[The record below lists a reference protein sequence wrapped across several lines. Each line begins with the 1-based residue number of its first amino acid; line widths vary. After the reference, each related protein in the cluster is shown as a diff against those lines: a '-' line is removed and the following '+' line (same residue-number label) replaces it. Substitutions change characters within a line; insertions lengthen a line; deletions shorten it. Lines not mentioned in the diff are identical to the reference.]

1 MGLISGEEFFVRKG
15 LIVNGTTKL
24 QQSKEKITITAAAAT
39 GTINFDTL
47 TQAVLYYTQSATGN
61 WTVNIRGSSGATL
74 NSMMNIGESLTAVFL
89 VTQGGSAYINNVF
102 QIDGSAVTPKWQGG
116 SAPEYGTADGI
127 DAYTYTIIKT
137 ANATFTVMAAVSAF
151 G

>member
-1 MGLISGEEFFVRKG
+1 MEISGKDFFVRKG

-24 QQSKEKITITAAAAT
+24 QQSKEKITIVAAGAT
-39 GTINFDTL
+39 GTINFNAL
-47 TQAVLYYTQSATGN
+47 RKLYVYTQSATGN
-61 WTVNIRGSSGATL
+61 WTVNVRGSSAATL
-74 NSMMNIGESLTAVFL
+74 NSMMAIGESLTVVFL

-102 QIDGSAVTPKWQGG
+102 QIDGSTVTPKWQGG
-116 SAPEYGTADGI
+116 SAPEYGTANGI
-127 DAYTYTIIKT
+127 DAHTYTIIKT